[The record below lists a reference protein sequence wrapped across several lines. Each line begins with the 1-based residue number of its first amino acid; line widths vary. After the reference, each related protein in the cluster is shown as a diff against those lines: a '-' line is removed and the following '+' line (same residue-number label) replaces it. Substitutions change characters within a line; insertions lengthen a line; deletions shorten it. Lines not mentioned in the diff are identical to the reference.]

1 MSVDPG
7 PGPQARQDKAPL
19 LPGAGRLHARRIAP
33 AAIAT
38 ALAFAVLVG
47 LGFWQVE
54 RMGSKERL
62 LARIEHGLASAPEP
76 LPPESAWP
84 KLPAKTYDYAKVK
97 LTGTFLHDK
106 EFHLQGLLT
115 IEGTRNAPPTTLL
128 GYYVLTPLQL
138 PDGSIVIVNRGFV
151 PPEKLDPGSRPEG
164 QVQGPQTIVGLMRAP
179 QAPGWFTPDDQ
190 PAKNLWFSREPAK
203 MAASAGLQ
211 RVAPFAVDADATPVP
226 GGLPAGGKTIISFP
240 NNHLQYAITWFALAL
255 GLLGV
260 FFAWARQQVKT
271 PFGP

>member
-1 MSVDPG
+1 VSVDPRTQG
-7 PGPQARQDKAPL
+7 PGPQGKAPL
-19 LPGAGRLHARRIAP
+19 LPGAGRRAARRIAP

-38 ALAFAVLVG
+38 ALAFAVLGG

-54 RMGSKERL
+54 RMGSKQRL

-76 LPPESAWP
+76 LPPENAWP
-84 KLPAKTYDYAKVK
+84 TLAAKTYDYAKVR
-97 LTGTFLHDK
+97 LTGTYLHDK

-115 IEGTRNAPPTTLL
+115 IEGSRNAPPTTLL

-138 PDGSIVIVNRGFV
+138 ADGSIVIVNRGFV
-151 PPEKLDPGSRPEG
+151 PPEQLDPATRPEG
-164 QVQGPQTIVGLMRAP
+164 QVQGPQTVVGLMRAP
-179 QAPGWFTPDDQ
+179 QAPGLFTPEDQ

-203 MAASAGLQ
+203 MAAAAGLQ

-260 FFAWARQQVKT
+260 FFAWARQQVKR
-271 PFGP
+271 PFG